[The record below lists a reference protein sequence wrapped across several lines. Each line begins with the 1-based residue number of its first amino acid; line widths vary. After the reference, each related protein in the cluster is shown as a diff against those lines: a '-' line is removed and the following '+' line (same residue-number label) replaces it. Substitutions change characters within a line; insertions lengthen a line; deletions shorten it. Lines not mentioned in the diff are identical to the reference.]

1 LDFVAPILIS
11 KLQEEV
17 KEKFLGYCENWRKM
31 TSLISETGGNVVD
44 KRMIGIFSEK
54 SARNLLEHIQRL
66 APKKVANHKALNS
79 DIEMMLEIQKNR
91 SRPRRLRT
99 LRSLPDISELAQMKQ
114 NYDTHKPLGF
124 LQLSAGDPRVTA
136 SSGQEFLNGSIE

>member
-1 LDFVAPILIS
+1 
-11 KLQEEV
+11 
-17 KEKFLGYCENWRKM
+17 M
-31 TSLISETGGNVVD
+31 TSLIEATSGNAVD

-136 SSGQEFLNGSIE
+136 SSGQEVLNGSIE